1 MRRGLRIAAVVMALS
16 FVCAAALAQTN
27 AAPGKAGKPDAGT
40 PVKIDYLRATK
51 APPMDFRRQEDGRL
65 EQPPTQAPAKQA
77 PQAPAQQ
84 K

>member
-27 AAPGKAGKPDAGT
+27 AAPKKAGKPDAGT

-51 APPMDFRRQEDGRL
+51 APPMDFRHQEP
-65 EQPPTQAPAKQA
+65 EVPAQPTPQQAAPAPA
-77 PQAPAQQ
+77 P
-84 K
+84 KK